1 MKIYSTSDAHSCVTA
16 LEKAIEKVDLED
28 ENSMLVL
35 LGDYCDRGPT
45 LWAYIAPSWDFR
57 SNTVG
62 ASLPRD
68 DIDANV
74 MRYGELA
81 VLEYDSETGRYSG
94 PGLERNLESR

>member
-1 MKIYSTSDAHSCVTA
+1 M
-16 LEKAIEKVDLED
+16 
-28 ENSMLVL
+28 
-35 LGDYCDRGPT
+35 
-45 LWAYIAPSWDFR
+45 
-57 SNTVG
+57 G